1 MHLRPFKEIP
11 FLLSRQKPQKGLLF
25 IIAALS
31 RGKQEKRETMKI
43 NFAKDN
49 GPIDKLI
56 EQLIEAADGIR
67 RPEYVRE
74 MIIASLKAGQEDD
87 KGGDLKLMNTSLKEM
102 RFTSKVFG
110 PYRNV
115 RKVTVFGSARTQPGD
130 PVYEMAK
137 LFGKKLAEAGYM
149 VITGG
154 GGGIMQAVNEGAGS
168 EHSFAVNI
176 RLPFEE
182 KPNPVLRGNPRQINY
197 KYFFNRKVAFLKES
211 DAVALFPGGFGT
223 LDEAMET
230 LTLVQTGKRNPLP
243 LVLVDDPD
251 CSYWGHL
258 IKLFEEELLSRN
270 YICQS
275 DFALFERV
283 CSVDA
288 AVEKIKH
295 FYRRYHSIRYVN
307 DQLVIRLSSQL
318 SPDDIRKLTDQ
329 FHDIILPGGSIAA
342 SGALEAEMDDA
353 DVIHLPRL
361 VIDFNRTGF
370 GRLMSLIDAIND
382 F

>member
-1 MHLRPFKEIP
+1 
-11 FLLSRQKPQKGLLF
+11 
-25 IIAALS
+25 
-31 RGKQEKRETMKI
+31 MKI
-43 NFAKDN
+43 NFTKNN
-49 GPIDKLI
+49 GPIEEIIEKLM
-56 EQLIEAADGIR
+56 ETAEGIR

-74 MIIASLKAGQEDD
+74 MILASLKAGQEADESA
-87 KGGDLKLMNTSLKEM
+87 DLKLMNSTLKEM

-110 PYRNV
+110 PYRNI
-115 RKVTVFGSARTQPGD
+115 RKVTVFGSARTLPGD

-137 LFGKKLAEAGYM
+137 LFGKRLAETGFM

-154 GGGIMQAVNEGAGS
+154 GGGIMQAVNEGAGP
-168 EHSFAVNI
+168 EHSFGVNI

-182 KPNPVLRGNPRQINY
+182 KPNPVSEGNPRFITY
-197 KYFFNRKVAFLKES
+197 KYFFNRKVAFLKEA

-230 LTLVQTGKRNPLP
+230 LTLVQTGKRNPMP

-251 CSYWGHL
+251 RPYWPHL
-258 IKLFEEELLSRN
+258 IKFLEEELLARK
-270 YICQS
+270 YMCPS

-288 AVEKIKH
+288 AVDKIQH
-295 FYRRYHSIRYVN
+295 FYRRYHSLRYVRG
-307 DQLVIRLSSQL
+307 QLVIRLTSPL

-329 FHDIILPGGSIAA
+329 FRDIILPGGRIEAA
-342 SGALEAEMDDA
+342 EALEAEMDDT

-361 VIDFNRTGF
+361 VIDFNRRDF
-370 GRLMSLIDAIND
+370 GRLRGLIDSIND
-382 F
+382 C